1 MLNTDWPYG
10 SQMVK
15 MTGTQWVSSERER
28 KVTQRFHWHR
38 KHIGTVDQFTSPS
51 AVLPED
57 QTVAGLMI
65 NLCRHLYMT
74 ALINYVNKGFY
85 VVSLHLTSA
94 L

>member
-15 MTGTQWVSSERER
+15 MTGPQWVSSEREGT
-28 KVTQRFHWHR
+28 VSQRFHWRR

-51 AVLPED
+51 AVLPE
-57 QTVAGLMI
+57 TVTGLMI
-65 NLCRHLYMT
+65 NLCRHLHGMT